1 MNINELHD
9 AWIEAGNKVENLMN
23 DKLALQAK
31 YNANPDSVTVD
42 DMKKA
47 NENYKKAVEAR
58 NFAKQNYEDAK
69 ANLKPAAKK
78 PVKSNSSNAKKT
90 AEAVINKFASDF
102 TNLVKSGDLPD
113 DSKASSNAGLTI
125 PDDVQTAIHTLVRQY
140 ASLESL
146 VNVENVSTSHGSRVY
161 EKLADITPLKDLDD
175 DSALIGDNDDPVL
188 TVVKYTIHRY
198 AGINTITNTLLK
210 DTAENLIAWLET
222 WIARKDV
229 VTRNL
234 KILEVMGKA
243 PKKPTIAKFDD
254 IKDLENNTLDPA
266 INTTSSFVT
275 NQSGYNILS
284 KLKDADGK
292 YLIQPDVTQPDKYV
306 IDGKLVKVIAD
317 KWLPDV
323 SGSHPLYFGDLKQGI
338 TLYDRQN
345 MEITLTNVGAGAFE
359 NDTTKIRVIDR
370 FDVELIDDGAFAAAS
385 FKTVADQVKGTSD
398 TGK

>member
-1 MNINELHD
+1 
-9 AWIEAGNKVENLMN
+9 MN

-90 AEAVINKFASDF
+90 AEEVINKFASDF

>member
-90 AEAVINKFASDF
+90 AEEVINKFASDF

-284 KLKDADGK
+284 KLKNADGK